1 MSKPPAS
8 RAPVVLASPAD
19 IFLRRLLRGWFTIL
33 ILGPISLIMFIA
45 VLSWATSANRDTTV
59 GVMLSLVLLAT
70 ATPWI
75 WTLWSAVRRAQI
87 AWVGRRTEATV
98 VAISSDQSVKINGKH
113 PKVLK
118 YLFLLPASGEK
129 VRAVSPHLK
138 KKELAA
144 WQVGDTLTIAYLP
157 ETPTK
162 TVILSPLPR

>member
-1 MSKPPAS
+1 MPPSLPSA
-8 RAPVVLASPAD
+8 APIVLASPAD
-19 IFLRRLLRGWFTIL
+19 IFFRRLLRGWFTLLFALPFSIL
-33 ILGPISLIMFIA
+33 MFAA
-45 VLSWATSANRDTTV
+45 VLSWAFSSDRSIGGGIVVGLLFLVSA
-59 GVMLSLVLLAT
+59 SA
-70 ATPWI
+70 WI

-118 YLFLLPASGEK
+118 YLFVLPASGEK
-129 VRAVSPHLK
+129 IRAVSPHLRA
-138 KKELAA
+138 KELKS
-144 WQVGDTLTIAYLP
+144 WQVGDKLIVAYLP